1 MAWTIYRHYK
11 GNHYL
16 RLGVAAHSED
26 LSPQV
31 VYRCLYDNPAART
44 WVRPQP
50 MFEGAI
56 EDGRQRFTPVGRL
69 RLVQPEDLR
78 TVLAFGYDAWKHDKT
93 FDQYCA
99 DKDSDRNHLRGTR
112 YLLEDAAGQPVAAL
126 NVLRFRESLIG
137 LASVATSP
145 EQRGKGHASLL
156 LRAVME
162 LQRFVQLDTRFL
174 LFSEVR
180 PSIYER
186 HGFRVLPSEYQL
198 FPKSRAMATG
208 DTPLSENEAAF
219 LKAYFL
225 AAGLFLR
232 RGG

>member
-1 MAWTIYRHYK
+1 MSWTLYRHYK

-16 RLGVAAHSED
+16 QLGVAAHSED

-31 VYRCLYDNPAART
+31 VYRCLYDNPEART

-78 TVLAFGYDAWKHDKT
+78 TVLAFGFDAWKQDKT
-93 FDQYCA
+93 FDEYCTG
-99 DKDSDRNHLRGTR
+99 KDRDPNHLRGTR
-112 YLLEDAAGQPVAAL
+112 YLLENVDGQSVSAL

-145 EQRGKGHASLL
+145 EQRGKGYASLL
-156 LRAVME
+156 VRAVME
-162 LQRFVQLDTRFL
+162 LHRFAQPDTRFL
-174 LFSEVR
+174 LFSEVK
-180 PSIYER
+180 PAIYER
-186 HGFRVLPSEYQL
+186 HGFRVLPAEHQR
-198 FPKSRAMATG
+198 FPKSLAMATG
-208 DTPLSENEAAF
+208 NTPLSATEAEF
-219 LKAYFL
+219 LTGYF
-225 AAGLFLR
+225 
-232 RGG
+232 

>member
-1 MAWTIYRHYK
+1 MSWNLYRHYK

-50 MFEGAI
+50 MFESTI

-69 RLVQPEDLR
+69 RLVQPEDMR
-78 TVLAFGYDAWKHDKT
+78 TVLAFGFDAWKQDKT
-93 FDQYCA
+93 FEQYCSG
-99 DKDSDRNHLRGTR
+99 KDTDRNHLRGTR

-137 LASVATSP
+137 FASVATSP
-145 EQRGKGHASLL
+145 EQRGKGYASLL

-162 LQRFVQLDTRFL
+162 LHRFAQLDTRFM
-174 LFSEVR
+174 LFSEVK
-180 PSIYER
+180 PAIYER
-186 HGFRVLPSEYQL
+186 HGFRVLPAEHQR
-198 FPKSRAMATG
+198 FPKSLAMATG
-208 DTPLSENEAAF
+208 ESPLSATDGEF
-219 LKAYFL
+219 LKAYF
-225 AAGLFLR
+225 
-232 RGG
+232 

>member
-1 MAWTIYRHYK
+1 MSWNLYRHYK

-31 VYRCLYDNPAART
+31 VYRCLYDNPEART

-56 EDGRQRFTPVGRL
+56 ADGRQRFTPVGRL
-69 RLVQPEDLR
+69 RLVQPEDMR

-99 DKDSDRNHLRGTR
+99 AKDSDPHHQRGTR
-112 YLLEDAAGQPVAAL
+112 YLLEDVAGQSVAAL

-137 LASVATSP
+137 FASVATSP
-145 EQRGKGHASLL
+145 EQRGKGYASLL

-162 LQRFVQLDTRFL
+162 LHRFAQLDVRFL
-174 LFSEVR
+174 LFSEIK
-180 PSIYER
+180 PTLYER
-186 HGFRVLPSEYQL
+186 HGFRVLPPEHQHFL
-198 FPKSRAMATG
+198 PTPAMAND
-208 DTPLSENEAAF
+208 DTPLSAVEAEF
-219 LKAYFL
+219 LKVYF
-225 AAGLFLR
+225 
-232 RGG
+232 

>member
-1 MAWTIYRHYK
+1 MSWTLYRHYK

-78 TVLAFGYDAWKHDKT
+78 TVLAFGFDAWKQETT
-93 FDQYCA
+93 FEEYCA
-99 DKDSDRNHLRGTR
+99 AKDRDSNHLRGTR
-112 YLLEDAAGQPVAAL
+112 YLLEDASGQPVAAL
-126 NVLRFRESLIG
+126 NVLRFREGLVG

-145 EQRGKGHASLL
+145 EQRGKGYASRL

-162 LQRFVQLDTRFL
+162 LHRFAQLDTRFL
-174 LFSEVR
+174 LFSEVK
-180 PSIYER
+180 PTIYER
-186 HGFRVLPSEYQL
+186 HGFRVLPAEYQR
-198 FPKSRAMATG
+198 FSKSLAMATG
-208 DTPLSENEAAF
+208 DGPLSTTEARY
-219 LKAYFL
+219 LKAYF
-225 AAGLFLR
+225 
-232 RGG
+232 

>member
-1 MAWTIYRHYK
+1 MSWTLYRHYK

-69 RLVQPEDLR
+69 RLVQPEEMR
-78 TVLAFGYDAWKHDKT
+78 TVLAFGYDAWNNGNSVDD
-93 FDQYCA
+93 FCA
-99 DKDSDRNHLRGTR
+99 SYERDRNHLRGTR
-112 YLLEDAAGQPVAAL
+112 YLMEDASGQPVSAL
-126 NVLRFRESLIG
+126 NVLRFRASLIG

-162 LQRFVQLDTRFL
+162 LHRFAQLDTRFL

-186 HGFRVLPSEYQL
+186 HGFRVLPSEYQR

-208 DTPLSENEAAF
+208 DMPLSENEAEF
-219 LKAYFL
+219 LKSYF
-225 AAGLFLR
+225 
-232 RGG
+232 

>member
-1 MAWTIYRHYK
+1 MSWNLYRHYK

-31 VYRCLYDNPAART
+31 VYRCLYDNPEART

-56 EDGRQRFTPVGRL
+56 ADGRQRFTPVGRL
-69 RLVQPEDLR
+69 RLVQPEDMR

-99 DKDSDRNHLRGTR
+99 AKDSDPHHQRGTR
-112 YLLEDAAGQPVAAL
+112 YLLEDVAGQPVAAL

-137 LASVATSP
+137 FASVATSP
-145 EQRGKGHASLL
+145 EQRGKGYASLL

-162 LQRFVQLDTRFL
+162 LHRFAQLDVRFL
-174 LFSEVR
+174 LFSEIK
-180 PSIYER
+180 PTLYER
-186 HGFRVLPSEYQL
+186 HGFRVLPPEHQR
-198 FPKSRAMATG
+198 FPKSLAMATG
-208 DTPLSENEAAF
+208 DTPLSEIEAEF
-219 LKAYFL
+219 LKTYF
-225 AAGLFLR
+225 
-232 RGG
+232 

>member
-1 MAWTIYRHYK
+1 MSWTLYRHYK

-16 RLGVAAHSED
+16 RLGATAHSED

-50 MFEGAI
+50 MFEGSI

-69 RLVQPEDLR
+69 RLVQPEDMR
-78 TVLAFGYDAWKHDKT
+78 TVLAFGYGEWKQDKT

-99 DKDSDRNHLRGTR
+99 GKDTDRNHLRGTR
-112 YLLEDAAGQPVAAL
+112 FLLDNAAGQPVSAL

-145 EQRGKGHASLL
+145 DQRGQGYASLL

-162 LQRFVQLDTRFL
+162 LHRFAQLDTRFL
-174 LFSEVR
+174 LFSEIK
-180 PSIYER
+180 PAIYER
-186 HGFRVLPSEYQL
+186 HGFRVLPSEHQR
-198 FPKSRAMATG
+198 FPKSQAMATG
-208 DTPLSENEAAF
+208 DTPLSETEAEF
-219 LKAYFL
+219 LKAYF
-225 AAGLFLR
+225 
-232 RGG
+232 

>member
-1 MAWTIYRHYK
+1 MSWTLYRHYK

-56 EDGRQRFTPVGRL
+56 EDGRQRFTPVARL

-99 DKDSDRNHLRGTR
+99 DKDSDPNHVRGTR
-112 YLLEDAAGQPVAAL
+112 YLLEDLSGQPVSAL
-126 NVLRFRESLIG
+126 NVLRFRASLIG

-145 EQRGKGHASLL
+145 EHRGKGYGSLL

-162 LQRFVQLDTRFL
+162 LHRFAQPDLRFV
-174 LFSEVR
+174 LFSEIK
-180 PSIYER
+180 PAIYER
-186 HGFRVLPSEYQL
+186 HGFRVLPSEHQR
-198 FPKSRAMATG
+198 FPNSRAMATG
-208 DTPLSENEAAF
+208 DMPLSENEAEF
-219 LKAYFL
+219 LKAYF
-225 AAGLFLR
+225 
-232 RGG
+232 

>member
-1 MAWTIYRHYK
+1 MSWTLYRHYK

-31 VYRCLYDNPAART
+31 VYRCLYDNPEART

-50 MFEGAI
+50 MFEGMI

-69 RLVQPEDLR
+69 RLVQAEDLHA
-78 TVLAFGYDAWKHDKT
+78 VLAFGYDAWKQDKT
-93 FDQYCA
+93 FDEYCA
-99 DKDSDRNHLRGTR
+99 AKDRDPNHLRGTR

-137 LASVATSP
+137 FASVATSP
-145 EQRGKGHASLL
+145 EQRGKGYASRL

-162 LQRFVQLDTRFL
+162 LHRFAQPDMRFL
-174 LFSEVR
+174 LFSEVK
-180 PSIYER
+180 PTIYER
-186 HGFRVLPSEYQL
+186 HGFRVLPAEHQH
-198 FPKSRAMATG
+198 FPKSLAMATG
-208 DTPLSENEAAF
+208 DKPLSATEVE
-219 LKAYFL
+219 
-225 AAGLFLR
+225 FLR
-232 RGG
+232 TYF

>member
-1 MAWTIYRHYK
+1 MSWTLYRHYK

-31 VYRCLYDNPAART
+31 VYRCLYDNPEART

-56 EDGRQRFTPVGRL
+56 EDGRPRFTPVGRL

-78 TVLAFGYDAWKHDKT
+78 IVLAFGYDAWKHGKT

-99 DKDSDRNHLRGTR
+99 DKDPR
-112 YLLEDAAGQPVAAL
+112 YLLEDVSGRPVSAL

-137 LASVATSP
+137 LASVATVP
-145 EQRGKGHASLL
+145 DRRGQGHASLL

-162 LQRFVQLDTRFL
+162 LQRFAQPDTRFL
-174 LFSEVR
+174 LFSEVK
-180 PSIYER
+180 PAIYER
-186 HGFRVLPSEYQL
+186 HGFRVLPAEHQR
-198 FPKSRAMATG
+198 FPKSLAMATG
-208 DTPLSENEAAF
+208 DTPLSATEAEF
-219 LKAYFL
+219 LKAYF
-225 AAGLFLR
+225 
-232 RGG
+232 

>member
-1 MAWTIYRHYK
+1 MSWTLYRHYK
-11 GNHYL
+11 GGCYL

-50 MFEGAI
+50 MFDGVI
-56 EDGRQRFTPVGRL
+56 EDGRQRFTPAGRL

-78 TVLAFGYDAWKHDKT
+78 TVLAFGYDVWKHGKT
-93 FDQYCA
+93 FDQYCD
-99 DKDSDRNHLRGTR
+99 DKDDDPNHVRGTR
-112 YLLEDAAGQPVAAL
+112 YLLEDVAGQPVSAL
-126 NVLRFRESLIG
+126 NILRFRASLLG

-145 EQRGKGHASLL
+145 TQRGKGYASLL

-162 LQRFVQLDTRFL
+162 LHRFAQPDVRFL

-180 PSIYER
+180 PTIYER
-186 HGFRVLPSEYQL
+186 HGFQVLPPEHQH
-198 FPKSRAMATG
+198 FPKSVAMATG
-208 DTPLSENEAAF
+208 DTPLSAAEAGF
-219 LKAYFL
+219 LKAYF
-225 AAGLFLR
+225 
-232 RGG
+232 

>member
-1 MAWTIYRHYK
+1 MSWNLYRHYK

-26 LSPQV
+26 LSSQV
-31 VYRCLYDNPAART
+31 VYRCLYDNPEART

-50 MFEGAI
+50 MFEGTI

-69 RLVQPEDLR
+69 RLVQPEDML
-78 TVLAFGYDAWKHDKT
+78 TVLAFGYDAWKHGKT

-99 DKDSDRNHLRGTR
+99 DKDTDPDHLRGTR
-112 YLLEDAAGQPVAAL
+112 YLLEGAAGQPVAAL

-137 LASVATSP
+137 FASVATSP
-145 EQRGKGHASLL
+145 DQRGKGYASRL

-162 LQRFVQLDTRFL
+162 LHRFAQPDVRFV
-174 LFSEVR
+174 LFSEVK

-186 HGFRVLPSEYQL
+186 HGFRVLPAEHQR
-198 FPKSRAMATG
+198 FPKSQAMATG
-208 DTPLSENEAAF
+208 GTPLSAIEGEF
-219 LKAYFL
+219 LKAYF
-225 AAGLFLR
+225 
-232 RGG
+232 